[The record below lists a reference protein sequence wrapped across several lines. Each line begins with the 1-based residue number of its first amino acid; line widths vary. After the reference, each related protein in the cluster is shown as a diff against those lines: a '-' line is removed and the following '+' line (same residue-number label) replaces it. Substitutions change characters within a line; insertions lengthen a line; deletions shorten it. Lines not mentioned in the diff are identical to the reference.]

1 MDILNLLRRYDKWY
15 LGGGNKLAWTP
26 TFPLFLNYPGFWDFA
41 SYYNQR
47 IEPCFTV
54 TFLDKDGNPYE
65 LNFLNRTWIPAFLE
79 QEYSCGSLEFTER
92 KMVLPNDTLVSE
104 VEIFNNSE
112 EDIELNSVMWAAQNS
127 DLLKEGKVVENIK
140 FSEGLISFNQKVE
153 RRVRPKLSYKLAVS
167 IGVNDVKSYNVNF
180 TERTVNYPN
189 WYLTPFYENFEN
201 GSLKNEI
208 KTEGITKEGMFYMA
222 LHSQHTIKA
231 NQRIK
236 IVYVMGIENSRKVAT
251 KQVKES
257 LQLFDPERYSLNNWK
272 DYFSSLPF
280 FETSNEYF
288 NRYYWYRWYGL
299 RLLKIDAKEGN
310 YHYSAIAEGIDYFRV
325 FITYSAQCHIFET
338 KWMKDSSI
346 ARGSLLNFLENQ
358 KEDGCFIGHI
368 YVKGIDKRSFYHAN
382 WGSALKQFLMIHE
395 DKEYISKIYPKLKK
409 YVEYFDRERDKEN
422 SGLYD
427 VIDQFETGQEF
438 MSRYMVIDKKA
449 DIPDW
454 SNKIRMKGVD
464 STTYIYELK
473 KTMAYLAK
481 KLGKKKDM
489 EMWKAS
495 FIKTK
500 EAMLKYMWNEKEEMF
515 FDLDNRNFSQ
525 THIKAATC
533 FYPYFTD
540 IVNEKHLNGLK
551 KHLLNPKEFWTPY
564 PVTSS
569 SVDDDYFNAYA
580 EWKGKRHSCPWNGRV
595 WPMTNSHIVEGL
607 GISARR
613 FKDPVLEE
621 KTVEMLEKFVKMMF
635 YNSDPERPNC
645 FEHYNPYSGKECIY
659 RGIDDYQ
666 HSWINDLIF
675 KYIVGVDI
683 TEDKVFIDPFP
694 SGLKDYRCKVFI
706 RGHELEIIYQEGEE
720 YLIKVDSQIKFS
732 SVKRKKFILDI

>member
-1 MDILNLLRRYDKWY
+1 
-15 LGGGNKLAWTP
+15 
-26 TFPLFLNYPGFWDFA
+26 
-41 SYYNQR
+41 
-47 IEPCFTV
+47 
-54 TFLDKDGNPYE
+54 
-65 LNFLNRTWIPAFLE
+65 
-79 QEYSCGSLEFTER
+79 
-92 KMVLPNDTLVSE
+92 MVLPNDTLVSE
-104 VEIFNNSE
+104 IEIFNNSE
-112 EDIELNSVMWAAQNS
+112 EDVKFNSVMWTAQNS
-127 DLLKEGKVVENIK
+127 DLLKEGKAVENIEY
-140 FSEGLISFNQKVE
+140 SEGLISFNQKVE

-167 IGVNDVKSYNVNF
+167 MGVNNVKSHNVNF
-180 TERTVNYPN
+180 TERTANYPDWN
-189 WYLTPFYENFEN
+189 LTPFYENFEK

-208 KTEGITKEGMFYMA
+208 KTEGITKEGMLYMA
-222 LHSQHTIKA
+222 LHSQHTVKA
-231 NQRIK
+231 NHRIK
-236 IVYVMGIENSRKVAT
+236 IVYVMSVETSRKDAIEH
-251 KQVKES
+251 VKES
-257 LQLFDPERYSLNNWK
+257 LQLFDPVKYSLNNWEN
-272 DYFSSLPF
+272 YFSSLPF

-299 RLLKIDAKEGN
+299 KLLKIDAKEGN
-310 YHYSAIAEGIDYFRV
+310 YHYPAIAEGIDYFRV

-338 KWMKDSSI
+338 KWMKDSSV

-368 YVKGIDKRSFYHAN
+368 YVKGTDERSFYHAN
-382 WGSALKQFLMIHE
+382 WGSALKQFLMIHK

-473 KTMAYLAK
+473 ETMAYLAE
-481 KLGKKKDM
+481 KLGKKKDIK
-489 EMWKAS
+489 MWKAS
-495 FIKTK
+495 FEKTK

-515 FDLDNRNFSQ
+515 FDLDNRNLSQ

-551 KHLLNPKEFWTPY
+551 NHLLNAKEFWTPY
-564 PVTSS
+564 PVTST
-569 SVDDDYFNAYA
+569 SVDDDCFNAYA

-635 YNSDPERPNC
+635 YNFDPERPNC
-645 FEHYNPYSGKECIY
+645 FEHYNPYSGKECMY

-666 HSWINDLIF
+666 HSWVNDLIF
-675 KYIVGVDI
+675 KYIVGIDI
-683 TEDKVFIDPFP
+683 KEDKVFIDPFL
-694 SGLKDYRCKVFI
+694 SSLKDYRCKVFI

>member
-15 LGGGNKLAWTP
+15 LGGGNKLTWTP

-54 TFLDKDGNPYE
+54 TFLDKDGNPCE
-65 LNFLNRTWIPAFLE
+65 LDFLNRTWNPAFLE
-79 QEYSCGSLEFTER
+79 QEYSCGSLEFVER

-104 VEIFNNSE
+104 IEIFNNSE
-112 EDIELNSVMWAAQNS
+112 EDVELNSVMWTAQNS
-127 DLLKEGKVVENIK
+127 DLFKEGKSIENIK
-140 FSEGLISFNQKVE
+140 YSEGVVSFNQKVE

-167 IGVNDVKSYNVNF
+167 MGVNDVKSYNVNF

-189 WYLTPFYENFEN
+189 WYLAPFYENFEN

-208 KTEGITKEGMFYMA
+208 KNEGITKEGMLYMA

-231 NQRIK
+231 NHRIK
-236 IVYVMGIENSRKVAT
+236 IVYVMGIETSRKIAIEH
-251 KQVKES
+251 VKES
-257 LQLFDPERYSLNNWK
+257 LQFNPGKHSLNNWEN
-272 DYFSSLPF
+272 YFSSLPF

-310 YHYSAIAEGIDYFRV
+310 YHYPAIAEGIDYFRV

-382 WGSALKQFLMIHE
+382 WGSALKQFLMVHE
-395 DKEYISKIYPKLKK
+395 DKDYISKVYSKLKK
-409 YVEYFDRERDKEN
+409 YVEYFERERDKEN

-720 YLIKVDSQIKFS
+720 YLIKVDSQIKFN

>member
-1 MDILNLLRRYDKWY
+1 
-15 LGGGNKLAWTP
+15 
-26 TFPLFLNYPGFWDFA
+26 
-41 SYYNQR
+41 
-47 IEPCFTV
+47 
-54 TFLDKDGNPYE
+54 
-65 LNFLNRTWIPAFLE
+65 
-79 QEYSCGSLEFTER
+79 
-92 KMVLPNDTLVSE
+92 
-104 VEIFNNSE
+104 
-112 EDIELNSVMWAAQNS
+112 
-127 DLLKEGKVVENIK
+127 
-140 FSEGLISFNQKVE
+140 
-153 RRVRPKLSYKLAVS
+153 
-167 IGVNDVKSYNVNF
+167 
-180 TERTVNYPN
+180 
-189 WYLTPFYENFEN
+189 
-201 GSLKNEI
+201 
-208 KTEGITKEGMFYMA
+208 
-222 LHSQHTIKA
+222 
-231 NQRIK
+231 
-236 IVYVMGIENSRKVAT
+236 
-251 KQVKES
+251 
-257 LQLFDPERYSLNNWK
+257 
-272 DYFSSLPF
+272 
-280 FETSNEYF
+280 
-288 NRYYWYRWYGL
+288 
-299 RLLKIDAKEGN
+299 
-310 YHYSAIAEGIDYFRV
+310 
-325 FITYSAQCHIFET
+325 QCHIFET

-346 ARGSLLNFLENQ
+346 AKGSLLNFLENQ

-368 YVKGIDKRSFYHAN
+368 YVKGTDERSFYHAN
-382 WGSALKQFLMIHE
+382 WGSALRQFLMIHE
-395 DKEYISKIYPKLKK
+395 DREYISKIYAKLKK

-438 MSRYMVIDKKA
+438 MSRYMAIDGKA

-473 KTMAYLAK
+473 KAMAYLAE
-481 KLGKKKDM
+481 KLGKKKDLK
-489 EMWKAS
+489 MWEAS

-551 KHLLNPKEFWTPY
+551 RHLLNAKEFWTPY
-564 PVTSS
+564 PVVST

-675 KYIVGVDI
+675 KYIVGIDI

-706 RGHELEIIYQEGEE
+706 RGHELEIIYQEGKE
-720 YLIKVDSQIKFS
+720 YLIKVDSQIKLS
-732 SVKRKKFILDI
+732 SVKREKLILDI

>member
-1 MDILNLLRRYDKWY
+1 MN
-15 LGGGNKLAWTP
+15 
-26 TFPLFLNYPGFWDFA
+26 
-41 SYYNQR
+41 
-47 IEPCFTV
+47 
-54 TFLDKDGNPYE
+54 
-65 LNFLNRTWIPAFLE
+65 
-79 QEYSCGSLEFTER
+79 
-92 KMVLPNDTLVSE
+92 
-104 VEIFNNSE
+104 
-112 EDIELNSVMWAAQNS
+112 
-127 DLLKEGKVVENIK
+127 
-140 FSEGLISFNQKVE
+140 
-153 RRVRPKLSYKLAVS
+153 
-167 IGVNDVKSYNVNF
+167 
-180 TERTVNYPN
+180 
-189 WYLTPFYENFEN
+189 
-201 GSLKNEI
+201 
-208 KTEGITKEGMFYMA
+208 
-222 LHSQHTIKA
+222 
-231 NQRIK
+231 
-236 IVYVMGIENSRKVAT
+236 
-251 KQVKES
+251 
-257 LQLFDPERYSLNNWK
+257 
-272 DYFSSLPF
+272 
-280 FETSNEYF
+280 
-288 NRYYWYRWYGL
+288 
-299 RLLKIDAKEGN
+299 
-310 YHYSAIAEGIDYFRV
+310 
-325 FITYSAQCHIFET
+325 
-338 KWMKDSSI
+338 DSSV

-368 YVKGIDKRSFYHAN
+368 YVKGTDERSFYHAN
-382 WGSALKQFLMIHE
+382 WGLALKQFLMIHE
-395 DKEYISKIYPKLKK
+395 DREYISKIYPKLKK

-473 KTMAYLAK
+473 KTMAYLAE

-613 FKDPVLEE
+613 FKDPILEE

-675 KYIVGVDI
+675 KYIVGIDI
-683 TEDKVFIDPFP
+683 KEDKVFIDPLP
-694 SGLKDYRCKVFI
+694 SSLKDYRCKVFI
-706 RGHELEIIYQEGEE
+706 RGHELEIVYQEGEE
-720 YLIKVDSQIKFS
+720 YLIKVDSQMKFS